1 MLCKYSNILYV
12 VSWVQKETL
21 WRVRLEIVKKNNF
34 PHYAAGHPSHGVS
47 ALASHRVSGSGM
59 SQVVR
64 LRPASGCLA
73 YSLSHG
79 VRLWPVTGCSALACH
94 RASGSGMSQAE
105 RLWPVTEYTD
115 LACHMSGCTALACH
129 RVSGSRV
136 QMNLS

>member
-21 WRVRLEIVKKNNF
+21 WGVRLEIVKKNNF

-47 ALASHRVSGSGM
+47 ALASLRVSGSGM

-79 VRLWPVTGCSALACH
+79 VRLWPVTWCPALTPH
-94 RASGSGMSQAE
+94 RVIRLLQSIRLWHVICQGV
-105 RLWPVTEYTD
+105 RLWPVT
-115 LACHMSGCTALACH
+115 GCPAH
-129 RVSGSRV
+129 VYK
-136 QMNLS
+136 